1 MSRYVF
7 AATSVSVRV
16 PGQTY
21 PVPVRRGEVWFAEDP
36 FVKAYPDLFSEH
48 PPRAR
53 GTEPEVEQA
62 SAAPGEKRTTR
73 RAS

>member
-7 AATSVSVRV
+7 ASASVSVRV
-16 PGQTY
+16 PGETY
-21 PVPVRRGEVWFAEDP
+21 PVPVRRGEVWYAEDP
-36 FVKAYPDLFSEH
+36 FVKAHPDLFSDD

-53 GTEPEVEQA
+53 GSEPEVEQA
-62 SAAPGEKRTTR
+62 TAAPGEKRATR